1 MQGKID
7 DAVAAIRAA
16 DEYTIF
22 AEKYKTNP
30 PEPVIF
36 KFDDSLFEGYPSEN
50 LPESLSTRA
59 LSLNDQTV
67 DHMKHRGKE
76 LESQLN
82 VRAHHMFSRILNF
95 LFVNWFFWEKKNCLF
110 DKNHDFICIL
120 IFILKWKSI

>member
-22 AEKYKTNP
+22 ADKYKTNP

-82 VRAHHMFSRILNF
+82 VRAHHIFFTNSEFSICKLVFSREKEIVFSIKMTILF
-95 LFVNWFFWEKKNCLF
+95 AF
-110 DKNHDFICIL
+110 
-120 IFILKWKSI
+120 

>member
-22 AEKYKTNP
+22 ADKYKTNP

-82 VRAHHMFSRILNF
+82 VRAHHMFSRIPNF
-95 LFVNWFFWEKKNCLF
+95 LFVNCLKKCLF
-110 DKNHDFICIL
+110 DENHNFICVLIL
-120 IFILKWKSI
+120 ILE

>member
-22 AEKYKTNP
+22 ADKYKTNP

-82 VRAHHMFSRILNF
+82 VRAHHIFSRILNSEF
-95 LFVNWFFWEKKNCLF
+95 SICKLVFSREKKIVF
-110 DKNHDFICIL
+110 
-120 IFILKWKSI
+120 SIKITIYLDLDS

>member
-22 AEKYKTNP
+22 ADKYKTNP

-82 VRAHHMFSRILNF
+82 VRAHHMFSRIPNF
-95 LFVNWFFWEKKNCLF
+95 RFVIFFIFFEKNEMSFSIRITILFALHF
-110 DKNHDFICIL
+110 DFN
-120 IFILKWKSI
+120 S

>member
-22 AEKYKTNP
+22 ADKYKTNP

-50 LPESLSTRA
+50 VPESLSTRA

-95 LFVNWFFWEKKNCLF
+95 IFVIVFQEVILAFYNLF
-110 DKNHDFICIL
+110 
-120 IFILKWKSI
+120 

>member
-95 LFVNWFFWEKKNCLF
+95 LSVIIFSKKKCLF
-110 DKNHDFICIL
+110 DTQNNYIGILLSIL
-120 IFILKWKSI
+120 ILN